1 MIQLVPASYLV
12 DEAGEWVSLS
22 RAARRVGLSPSRI
35 SQLRREDPAFPPT
48 RPTRSALLVSWPAFQ
63 HWFAH
68 RPRRTR
74 WRTLQG

>member
-1 MIQLVPASYLV
+1 MIQSVPASSMV

-22 RAARRVGLSPSRI
+22 QASRRVGLSRSRI
-35 SQLRREDPAFPPT
+35 SQLRQEDPAFPPT
-48 RPTRSALLVSWPAFQ
+48 RPTRSSLLVSWPAFER
-63 HWFAH
+63 WFAH